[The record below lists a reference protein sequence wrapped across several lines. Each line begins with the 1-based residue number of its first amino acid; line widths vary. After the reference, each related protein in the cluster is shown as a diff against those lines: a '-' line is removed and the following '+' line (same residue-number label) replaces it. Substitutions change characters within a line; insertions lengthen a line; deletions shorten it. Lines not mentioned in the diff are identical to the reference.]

1 MIMAERYASGEKTEI
16 GSYLFTAERIV
27 HFAERFD
34 PQRFHLDAEA
44 AKSSLFGGLCASG
57 WHTCA
62 AWMKTFVAYW
72 REECARLASEGVK
85 PPKLGPSPGF
95 TKLQWLRPVFADEE
109 VTYSVTLLSSRP
121 LVSRPGRRLNTIFCE
136 GVLADGTPVVRFE
149 STVIEFE

>member
-1 MIMAERYASGEKTEI
+1 MIMEECYAGGEKTEI
-16 GSYLFTAERIV
+16 GSYLFTPERIV

-34 PQRFHLDAEA
+34 PQLFHLDAEA
-44 AKSSLFGGLCASG
+44 AKDTLFGGLCASG

-72 REECARLASEGVK
+72 SGECARLASEGIQ

-95 TKLQWLRPVFADEE
+95 RKLQWLRPVFAGEE
-109 VTYSVTLLSSRP
+109 VTYFVTFLSSHALP
-121 LVSRPGRRLNTIFCE
+121 SRPGRRLNTILCE
-136 GVLADGTPVVRFE
+136 GMIADGTPVIRFE